1 MTRENNKTREELLIE
16 NEQLK
21 VRISELEKTE
31 DTLPE
36 SEEQLQELFPDI
48 EQSWIDKYGSV
59 VIDDK
64 PIQFT
69 EYNNTD
75 KYFKVDSFS
84 PAENLFVMVFEDITE
99 TKKAEAKL
107 GEAEEKYRKIVKE
120 SIQGMIIAQN
130 NTLRLSFAS
139 DTMKNITGYTP
150 AELMNFSPEQLKNL
164 IYPEDKERFF
174 GSFMKRLKGGDINRG
189 AQYRIINKNT
199 EVRWVE
205 LFTSLIGFTGSP
217 ATQTIF
223 IDIIRRKKAEDKL
236 KASNMQLKASEQQLK
251 KSLQY
256 YRDLT
261 ENSSDIILVVNKKGT
276 IEYASNSMQRFMGYE
291 PEDLIGQKIFKF
303 IHPADLPR
311 AIIDFGK
318 AILTKDRSV
327 YNSFRVF
334 HKDGTER
341 IIEGYGKNLFSNPII
356 AGFVMNL
363 LDVSDKKKTELALRE
378 SEQRYSRAQEI
389 GHVGNWEYDIKTTH
403 FWCSHEAKRIYGFD
417 PEAEDFTVDEV
428 ESCIPDRENV
438 HQALIDLIENEKPY
452 DLEFE
457 IITKDKGE
465 SKILHSIAIL
475 EKDDNGNTLKVSG
488 VIQNITKEKQ
498 YEKNLIET
506 KEKAEESDRLKSA
519 FLANMSHEIRT
530 PMNGILGFS
539 NLLKEPKLTG
549 EQQQK
554 YIGII
559 EKSGSRM
566 LNIIND
572 IIDISKIEAG
582 LMTVDITPS
591 DINEQIKYIY
601 TFFKPEVEANGMK
614 LSYKNTLP
622 SKEAIINTD
631 REKVFATLTNL
642 VKNAIKY
649 TNKGTIEFGYNKKA
663 DYIEFFVKDSGIGIP
678 KNRQEA
684 IFERFIQAD
693 IGDKMARQGAGLGLA
708 ISRAYIEM
716 LDGKLWVESEEGI
729 GSTFYFTLP
738 YNAQPEEKSV
748 IENIFPAKEKKI
760 QVKKLKVL
768 IAEDDEPSEM
778 LISIEL
784 EEFTREKLKVTTG
797 IAAINVCRNHPDIDL
812 VLMDIQMPG
821 MNGYDATREIRKF
834 NNKVIII
841 AQTAFALSGDKE
853 KALEAGC
860 NDYIAKPINKGEL
873 LSLIQKHFENT

>member
-1 MTRENNKTREELLIE
+1 
-16 NEQLK
+16 
-21 VRISELEKTE
+21 
-31 DTLPE
+31 
-36 SEEQLQELFPDI
+36 
-48 EQSWIDKYGSV
+48 
-59 VIDDK
+59 
-64 PIQFT
+64 
-69 EYNNTD
+69 
-75 KYFKVDSFS
+75 
-84 PAENLFVMVFEDITE
+84 
-99 TKKAEAKL
+99 
-107 GEAEEKYRKIVKE
+107 
-120 SIQGMIIAQN
+120 
-130 NTLRLSFAS
+130 
-139 DTMKNITGYTP
+139 
-150 AELMNFSPEQLKNL
+150 
-164 IYPEDKERFF
+164 
-174 GSFMKRLKGGDINRG
+174 
-189 AQYRIINKNT
+189 
-199 EVRWVE
+199 
-205 LFTSLIGFTGSP
+205 
-217 ATQTIF
+217 
-223 IDIIRRKKAEDKL
+223 
-236 KASNMQLKASEQQLK
+236 
-251 KSLQY
+251 
-256 YRDLT
+256 
-261 ENSSDIILVVNKKGT
+261 
-276 IEYASNSMQRFMGYE
+276 
-291 PEDLIGQKIFKF
+291 
-303 IHPADLPR
+303 
-311 AIIDFGK
+311 
-318 AILTKDRSV
+318 
-327 YNSFRVF
+327 
-334 HKDGTER
+334 
-341 IIEGYGKNLFSNPII
+341 
-356 AGFVMNL
+356 
-363 LDVSDKKKTELALRE
+363 
-378 SEQRYSRAQEI
+378 
-389 GHVGNWEYDIKTTH
+389 
-403 FWCSHEAKRIYGFD
+403 
-417 PEAEDFTVDEV
+417 
-428 ESCIPDRENV
+428 
-438 HQALIDLIENEKPY
+438 
-452 DLEFE
+452 
-457 IITKDKGE
+457 
-465 SKILHSIAIL
+465 
-475 EKDDNGNTLKVSG
+475 
-488 VIQNITKEKQ
+488 
-498 YEKNLIET
+498 
-506 KEKAEESDRLKSA
+506 
-519 FLANMSHEIRT
+519 
-530 PMNGILGFS
+530 
-539 NLLKEPKLTG
+539 
-549 EQQQK
+549 
-554 YIGII
+554 
-559 EKSGSRM
+559 M

-748 IENIFPAKEKKI
+748 IENIVPAQEKMI

-768 IAEDDEPSEM
+768 IAEDDEPSEI

-821 MNGYDATREIRKF
+821 MNGYDATSEIRKF

>member
-1 MTRENNKTREELLIE
+1 
-16 NEQLK
+16 
-21 VRISELEKTE
+21 
-31 DTLPE
+31 
-36 SEEQLQELFPDI
+36 
-48 EQSWIDKYGSV
+48 
-59 VIDDK
+59 
-64 PIQFT
+64 
-69 EYNNTD
+69 
-75 KYFKVDSFS
+75 
-84 PAENLFVMVFEDITE
+84 
-99 TKKAEAKL
+99 
-107 GEAEEKYRKIVKE
+107 
-120 SIQGMIIAQN
+120 
-130 NTLRLSFAS
+130 
-139 DTMKNITGYTP
+139 
-150 AELMNFSPEQLKNL
+150 
-164 IYPEDKERFF
+164 
-174 GSFMKRLKGGDINRG
+174 
-189 AQYRIINKNT
+189 
-199 EVRWVE
+199 
-205 LFTSLIGFTGSP
+205 
-217 ATQTIF
+217 
-223 IDIIRRKKAEDKL
+223 
-236 KASNMQLKASEQQLK
+236 
-251 KSLQY
+251 
-256 YRDLT
+256 
-261 ENSSDIILVVNKKGT
+261 
-276 IEYASNSMQRFMGYE
+276 
-291 PEDLIGQKIFKF
+291 
-303 IHPADLPR
+303 
-311 AIIDFGK
+311 
-318 AILTKDRSV
+318 
-327 YNSFRVF
+327 
-334 HKDGTER
+334 
-341 IIEGYGKNLFSNPII
+341 
-356 AGFVMNL
+356 
-363 LDVSDKKKTELALRE
+363 
-378 SEQRYSRAQEI
+378 
-389 GHVGNWEYDIKTTH
+389 
-403 FWCSHEAKRIYGFD
+403 
-417 PEAEDFTVDEV
+417 
-428 ESCIPDRENV
+428 
-438 HQALIDLIENEKPY
+438 
-452 DLEFE
+452 
-457 IITKDKGE
+457 
-465 SKILHSIAIL
+465 
-475 EKDDNGNTLKVSG
+475 
-488 VIQNITKEKQ
+488 
-498 YEKNLIET
+498 
-506 KEKAEESDRLKSA
+506 
-519 FLANMSHEIRT
+519 
-530 PMNGILGFS
+530 
-539 NLLKEPKLTG
+539 
-549 EQQQK
+549 
-554 YIGII
+554 
-559 EKSGSRM
+559 M

-748 IENIFPAKEKKI
+748 IENIVPAQEKMI

-768 IAEDDEPSEM
+768 IAEDDEPSEI

-821 MNGYDATREIRKF
+821 MNGYDATSEIRKF

-860 NDYIAKPINKGEL
+860 NDYIAKPVNKGEL